1 MVNRMVAGGASM
13 IVAYWIVAGVLAVF
27 YLYSGA
33 SKIVRSRELLQ
44 PMMPWVDDMPLAFV
58 RTIGVLEVLGAIG
71 LILPPLTGIAPWL
84 AFAAAIGLVLV
95 QIGAII
101 VHARRGEFRILGLNI
116 GLLVLAAVAVW
127 LASAWLG

>member
-33 SKIVRSRELLQ
+33 SKIVRSQEKLQ
-44 PMMPWVDDMPLAFV
+44 PMMPWVDDMPLGFV

-127 LASAWLG
+127 LATAWLA